1 MVKVATFNV
10 NSVRARVP
18 VLQRWLQA
26 VQPDVVALQETK
38 VEDSKFP
45 LAEFEALGYD
55 AVFHGQMKYNGVA
68 ILSRLPID
76 DTDAG
81 FDDDWP
87 VDCRVIRA
95 TVNDVTIINT
105 YVPNGTAVGSEKFD
119 YKLKWLEHFPRYIES
134 FAGPQ
139 DRLLWMGDINIAP
152 TPLDVYDPARFE
164 GGVGFHPEER
174 ARLEAIKQWGWH
186 DCYRGFHQGSGH
198 YTYWD
203 YFIPN
208 VLKRN
213 LGWRIDHVYSSPGLA
228 GRCVSC
234 EIDKE
239 PREWERP
246 SDHTPVVAVFD
257 VS

>member
-1 MVKVATFNV
+1 MKVATFNV

-45 LAEFEALGYD
+45 YAEFEALGYD
-55 AVFHGQMKYNGVA
+55 SVIHGQMRYNGVA

-119 YKLKWLEHFPRYIES
+119 YKLRWLEHFPRYIES

-152 TPLDVYDPARFE
+152 TALDVYDPARFE

-186 DCYRGFHQGSGH
+186 DCYRGFHHGSGH

-208 VLKRN
+208 VIKRN

-228 GRCVSC
+228 GRCMSC